1 MLSGGTS
8 SKSSLKLHVLT
19 LKYRKESVGMFD
31 CLTPTVIIFFS
42 NKAPSFYTD
51 VMAPNDICVPMCVS
65 AHSFRIAYVV
75 GNCEIYRSLLHLVF
89 KTGILKKL
97 KI

>member
-1 MLSGGTS
+1 
-8 SKSSLKLHVLT
+8 
-19 LKYRKESVGMFD
+19 
-31 CLTPTVIIFFS
+31 
-42 NKAPSFYTD
+42 
-51 VMAPNDICVPMCVS
+51 MAPNDICVPMCVS

-89 KTGILKKL
+89 KTGILKKF